1 MKTGGAVRRTL
12 GRIYG
17 RAQRHFEHLWLGRVA
32 GFPPEAFEQINLGR
46 VGFDAPGRNRY
57 QPSPYGLLG
66 RILRKREVGPDD
78 VFVDFGCGMGTVLFE
93 AARFPFKRVV
103 GVDIVP
109 EWTAIASEV
118 LARNRARLRC
128 KDFEIVTADVLEYE
142 VPDDATVTYFAAPF
156 GPEIMF
162 HVIAKLKASADRR
175 PRAIRIVYY
184 TPVAESPE
192 LDRYPRVR
200 LVRRGRH
207 LVRRWAA
214 TTYLWMYEILP
225 EDRDQPTTGS
235 LAETQRP
242 PG

>member
-1 MKTGGAVRRTL
+1 VHQRL
-12 GRIYG
+12 GRLYG
-17 RAQRHFEHLWLGRVA
+17 RAQRRFEQLWLGRVV
-32 GFPPEAFEQINLGR
+32 GFPPEAFEQIELGR
-46 VGFDAPGRNRY
+46 VGLDARDRNRY
-57 QPSPYGLLG
+57 QPSPYGMLG
-66 RILRKREVGPDD
+66 RILRKREIGPDD
-78 VFVDFGCGMGTVLFE
+78 VFVDFGCGMGTIMFE

-109 EWTAIASEV
+109 EWTAIAGEV

-128 KDFEIVTADVLEYE
+128 KDFEVVTADVLEYE

-156 GPEIMF
+156 GPEIMSR
-162 HVIAKLKASADRR
+162 VIAKLAASADRR

-184 TPVAESPE
+184 APLADSPE
-192 LDRYPRVR
+192 LDAHPRVR

-214 TTYLWMYEILP
+214 ATYLWMYEIRS
-225 EDRDQPTTGS
+225 EDQDQPTTGS